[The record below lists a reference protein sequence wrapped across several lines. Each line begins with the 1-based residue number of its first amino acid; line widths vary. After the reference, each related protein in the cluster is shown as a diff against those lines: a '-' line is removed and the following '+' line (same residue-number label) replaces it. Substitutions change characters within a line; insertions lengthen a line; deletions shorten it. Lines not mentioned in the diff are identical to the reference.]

1 MNRVSVIA
9 IWAAVIIVSAF
20 GLYRVKYEVQSI
32 RAQIRETSTE
42 LAQERE
48 SLHVVSAEWAYLN
61 RPERLQK
68 LSEKYLNT
76 DPANEHLNVSQVAEI
91 EAIPFPQIMQASA
104 DLSEDNHI
112 IPIAYRQ
119 DSAKP

>member
-1 MNRVSVIA
+1 MNRVSIIA
-9 IWAAVIIVSAF
+9 IWVAVIMVSAF

-32 RAQIRETSTE
+32 RAQIRETSAE

-48 SLHVVSAEWAYLN
+48 SLHVVAAEWAYLN
-61 RPERLQK
+61 RPERLQR
-68 LSEKYLNT
+68 LAEKYLNT
-76 DPANEHLNVSQVAEI
+76 DPTNEHLNVSQVAEV

-104 DLSEDNHI
+104 DFEDENHI
-112 IPIAYRQ
+112 TPISYRK